1 MDVNCIILAGG
12 DSTRLGY
19 DKVTAPLTQERLLE
33 RVLDKVDFARRIII
47 VTGKG
52 IRNIPRATGCASVDI
67 IGDAIPGRGPLG
79 GIYSGLMASDT
90 DLNVVV
96 ACDMPFLCRE
106 LIGYMLQQA
115 PGYDAV
121 IPRLGELVEPLHA
134 VYAKSSLVPIEDKLK
149 AGRLGVHKLFSY
161 LKVRYV
167 DRDEVERFDPDCR
180 SFFNVNTEAD
190 LKTARQISRKVG
202 L

>member
-1 MDVNCIILAGG
+1 LDVNCIILAGG
-12 DSTRLGY
+12 ESTRLGY

-33 RVLDKVDFARRIII
+33 RVLDRVDFARRIII

-52 IRNIPRATGCASVDI
+52 IRNIPRATGCANIDI
-67 IGDAIPGRGPLG
+67 IRDTIPGRGPLG
-79 GIYSGLMASDT
+79 GIYSGLVASDAE
-90 DLNVVV
+90 LNVVV

-106 LIGYMLQQA
+106 LISYMLEQA

-121 IPRLGELVEPLHA
+121 IPRVGDLVEPLHA
-134 VYAKSSLVPIEDKLK
+134 VYAQSSLAPIEDKLK
-149 AGRLGVHKLFSY
+149 AGRLGVHKLFTY
-161 LKVRYV
+161 LNARYV
-167 DRDEVERFDPDCR
+167 DRDEIERFDPDCR

-190 LKTARQISRKVG
+190 LKTARQISREVG

>member
-12 DSTRLGY
+12 NSTRLGY

-33 RVLDKVDFARRIII
+33 RVLEKVDFARRIII

-52 IRNIPRATGCASVDI
+52 IRNIPRSAGCANIEV

-79 GIYSGLMASDT
+79 GIYSGLLASDA

-106 LIGYMLQQA
+106 LIGYMLEQT

-121 IPRLGELVEPLHA
+121 IPRMGDLVEPLHA
-134 VYAKSSLVPIEDKLK
+134 VYAKTSLKPIEDKLK

-167 DRDEVERFDPDCR
+167 KQDEIERFDPDCR
-180 SFFNVNTEAD
+180 SFFNINTEAD
-190 LKTARQISRKVG
+190 LLTARRITREAG

>member
-1 MDVNCIILAGG
+1 MAGG
-12 DSTRLGY
+12 NSTRLGY

-47 VTGKG
+47 VTGKSV
-52 IRNIPRATGCASVDI
+52 RNIPRVTGCANIDVI
-67 IGDAIPGRGPLG
+67 QDAIPGRGPLG
-79 GIYSGLMASDT
+79 GIYSGLVASDAE
-90 DLNVVV
+90 LNVVV

-121 IPRLGELVEPLHA
+121 IPRVGKLVEPLHA
-134 VYAKSSLVPIEDKLK
+134 VYAQSSLAPIEEKLK
-149 AGRLGVHKLFSY
+149 MGRLGVYKLFSY

-167 DRDEVERFDPDCR
+167 ERDEVERFDPDCR
-180 SFFNVNTEAD
+180 SFFNINTEAD
-190 LKTARQISRKVG
+190 LKTARQISRQVG

>member
-1 MDVNCIILAGG
+1 LDVNCIILAGG
-12 DSTRLGY
+12 NSTRLGY
-19 DKVTAPLTQERLLE
+19 DKVTATLTQERLLE
-33 RVLDKVDFARRIII
+33 RVLEKVDFARRIII

-52 IRNIPRATGCASVDI
+52 IRNIPWAAGCDNIEI
-67 IGDAIPGRGPLG
+67 IGDAIPDRGPLG
-79 GIYSGLMASDT
+79 GIYSGLMASDA

-106 LIGYMLQQA
+106 LIGYMLEQA

-121 IPRLGELVEPLHA
+121 IPRMGELVEPLHA
-134 VYAKSSLVPIEDKLK
+134 VYASSSLKPIEDKLK
-149 AGRLGVHKLFSY
+149 AGRLGVHKLFKY

-167 DRDEVERFDPDCR
+167 ERDEIERFDPDCR
-180 SFFNVNTEAD
+180 SFFNINTEAD
-190 LKTARQISRKVG
+190 LLTARRLSREAG